1 MAYAILMSFIYPFG
15 TPLLYAAVLYA
26 NRDAIAEEELLEDA
40 NRDAIAKKELLEGGL
55 AINKVASNGK
65 LRKRKEVKAERQ
77 KIRET
82 RAKNF
87 KGRGGLFKLT
97 DGFALK
103 VYWFEV
109 FECVR
114 KICLIGLPI
123 FFDPGSS
130 TQLITGLLV
139 CFISFGMYASYE
151 PYVEKSDDQLSK
163 VCQVS
168 LFFSLVSSI
177 ALKMEPDGSADTLAG
192 LLLFM
197 LAMPPMIALF
207 YQSDLDFEQHVSSV
221 KRALLRLFHRT
232 LGRCIKCMW
241 GQPAKAEAAKEAA
254 ALEAATRASTGST
267 QDGSIRV

>member
-26 NRDAIAEEELLEDA
+26 NRDAIANVVELNEGVL
-40 NRDAIAKKELLEGGL
+40 NEGGL
-55 AINKVASNGK
+55 AINEVASNGK
-65 LRKRKEVKAERQ
+65 LRKEVKAERQ
-77 KIRET
+77 KIREI
-82 RAKNF
+82 RADNF
-87 KGRGGLFKLT
+87 KGRGGLSKLT
-97 DGFALK
+97 DGYALK

-254 ALEAATRASTGST
+254 PLKAATRASTGST
-267 QDGSIRV
+267 QDGPIRV